1 MDITADG
8 VTVTIDERPVVESAQ
23 LTCRAGTVTALV
35 GPSGSGKTTLLHCL
49 GLLQAPTGGRVLI
62 DATDTTGWR
71 SAQRRR
77 FWRDSAAFVLQ
88 DAGVMDE
95 ESVAV
100 NVTMRSTILGRR
112 ARGDHQRL
120 LAALHATGLD
130 GRGAEPAAHLSG
142 GEKQRLAVARA
153 IYGDAEVIYVDEPT
167 ASLDDANRHAV
178 IDLFT
183 ARAMNGCTVIV
194 ATHDDAV
201 IAAADAHYRL
211 HLDQRGDAAGR
222 GSALE
227 PPARP
232 PRRRGHEPEHP

>member
-1 MDITADG
+1 MDITADD
-8 VTVTIDERPVVESAQ
+8 VTVVIDGRPVVDPAH
-23 LTCRAGTVTALV
+23 LTCRAGAVTALV
-35 GPSGSGKTTLLHCL
+35 GPSGSGKTTLLNCL
-49 GLLQAPTGGRVLI
+49 GLLRVPTRGHVLV
-62 DATDTTGWR
+62 DGTDTSGWR
-71 SAQRRR
+71 SAQRRQ
-77 FWRDSAAFVLQ
+77 FWRDHAAFVLQ

-95 ESVAV
+95 ESVGF
-100 NVTMRSTILGRR
+100 NVTMRSTILGNRT
-112 ARGDHQRL
+112 RGDRPRL
-120 LAALHATGLD
+120 LAALHATGLE
-130 GRGAEPAAHLSG
+130 GRDPEPAAHLSG

-183 ARAMNGCTVIV
+183 ARARNGCTVIV

-211 HLDQRGDAAGR
+211 HLDLRGDAARR